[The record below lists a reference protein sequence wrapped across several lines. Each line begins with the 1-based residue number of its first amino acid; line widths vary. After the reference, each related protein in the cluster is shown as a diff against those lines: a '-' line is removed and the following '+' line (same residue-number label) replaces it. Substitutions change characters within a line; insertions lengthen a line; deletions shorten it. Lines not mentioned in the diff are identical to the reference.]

1 MYRTGT
7 TNSTYGSHHRGYSVA
22 PKATSIVNHKPVGL
36 YNLTNTCYI
45 SAILQILFLILPESM
60 NKSKG
65 KITELFFKLKST
77 KDTRDYKIF
86 KMEVE
91 KLIEI
96 VNGFDQQD
104 AQEFLIYFL
113 EVLDR

>member
-1 MYRTGT
+1 MYRG
-7 TNSTYGSHHRGYSVA
+7 TNSTYGSHYSNIRGYSVNPRA
-22 PKATSIVNHKPVGL
+22 SSIINQKPVGL

-45 SAILQILFLILPESM
+45 SAILQVLFLILPEAM
-60 NKSKG
+60 SKRNG
-65 KITELFFKLKST
+65 KITELFFKLKAS
-77 KDTRDYKIF
+77 KDTRDFKIF

-96 VNGFDQQD
+96 VNGFEQQD

-113 EVLDR
+113 